1 MLASKLK
8 NLRNSKKYTQSDLA
22 KLLGVARTTYAMYE
36 QGNRE
41 PDYETLI
48 KIADHFDVTT
58 DYLLG
63 RTDSRD
69 TVLPKVVPIYER
81 LSIPKED
88 YEDLSSYQHEVLE
101 WAVQHDVISFSNKK
115 KNVLDMMETLEFA
128 YEANKKIEKK

>member
-69 TVLPKVVPIYER
+69 SVLPKVVPIYER